1 LATAFLPAAVFGFL
15 LAGSIE
21 EHLFLPEV
29 VAGSL
34 FLGGIILVLIERKK
48 HSICFETVSE
58 MPFKGALFIGLFQCL
73 AMVPG
78 TSRSAATIIGALV
91 LGASRKLAAEFSF
104 YLAIPTILAAS
115 VYSLLKEGA
124 HLSGNDLLV
133 LSVGFFISFVVSLG
147 VIRFL
152 MDYIRKHSF
161 IVFGYYRIVLAAL
174 VLLWL
179 IWGKP

>member
-1 LATAFLPAAVFGFL
+1 
-15 LAGSIE
+15 
-21 EHLFLPEV
+21 
-29 VAGSL
+29 
-34 FLGGIILVLIERKK
+34 
-48 HSICFETVSE
+48 
-58 MPFKGALFIGLFQCL
+58 
-73 AMVPG
+73 MVPG